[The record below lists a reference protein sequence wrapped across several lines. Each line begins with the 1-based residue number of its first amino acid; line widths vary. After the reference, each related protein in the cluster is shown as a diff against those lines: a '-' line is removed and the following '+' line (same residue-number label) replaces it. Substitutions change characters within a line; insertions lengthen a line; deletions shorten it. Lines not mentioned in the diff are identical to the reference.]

1 MYKII
6 CQYGC
11 VTPATNQPKSFMN
24 EENYNK
30 HIKQMHKDKIVQH
43 PIRDLNQE
51 IDDLSRQV
59 EELKIANETLQSQL
73 KAQSQNPSNVDL
85 RTITKIVKKKN
96 SKKNNENEFNKKMN
110 EDEDDEKKKDDN
122 KNLT

>member
-1 MYKII
+1 MYRII

-11 VTPATNQPKSFMN
+11 VTPATNQPKSFMTQ
-24 EENYNK
+24 ENYIK

-43 PIRDLNQE
+43 PIKDLNQE

-73 KAQSQNPSNVDL
+73 KAQSQVPSNIDL
-85 RTITKIVKKKN
+85 RTIKIVKNKN
-96 SKKNNENEFNKKMN
+96 SKKKIENEFNKKMN
-110 EDEDDEKKKDDN
+110 EDEDDEKKKDNN